1 MERIVERV
9 DVWAAGIKDKPGA
22 LAGKLSALA
31 EAGADLDFVIS
42 RRCADKPGEG
52 VVFVSPLRGDEEVQA
67 AAEVGFAAANSLHS
81 VRVEDDNRSGA
92 GAKLLGKLA
101 KAGINARGFSAAAMG
116 KRYIAYIAFDT
127 AEDAAKAIKLL
138 AGK

>member
-31 EAGADLDFVIS
+31 EAGADLDFIVS

-67 AAEVGFAAANSLHS
+67 AGEVGFAAANSLHA
-81 VRVEDDNRSGA
+81 VRVEGENRPGG
-92 GAKLLGKLA
+92 GAKLLGKLG
-101 KAGINARGFSAAAMG
+101 KAGLNVRGFSAAAIG
-116 KRYIAYIAFDT
+116 KRYIAYIALDT
-127 AEDAAKAIKLL
+127 AEDAAKAMKLL
-138 AGK
+138 AGD

>member
-31 EAGADLDFVIS
+31 EAGADLEFIIA
-42 RRCADKPGEG
+42 RRCPDKPGEG

-67 AAEVGFAAANSLHS
+67 AGAVGFAAANSLHT
-81 VRVEDDNRSGA
+81 VRVEGENRPGG
-92 GAKLLGKLA
+92 GAKLLEKLG
-101 KAGINARGFSAAAMG
+101 KAGLTMRGFSAAAIG
-116 KRYIAYIAFDT
+116 KRYIAYIAVDT
-127 AEDAAKAIKLL
+127 AEDAAKAMKLL

>member
-31 EAGADLDFVIS
+31 EAGADLDFIVS

-52 VVFVSPLRGDEEVQA
+52 VVFVSPLRGDTEIQA
-67 AAEVGFAAANSLHS
+67 ASGVGFAAANSLHA
-81 VRVEDDNRSGA
+81 VRVEGENRPGG
-92 GAKLLGKLA
+92 GAKLLDKLG
-101 KAGINARGFSAAAMG
+101 KAGLNVRGFSAAAIG
-116 KRYIAYIAFDT
+116 KRYIAYIALDT
-127 AEDAAKAIKLL
+127 AEDAAKAMKLL